1 MTAGGVPS
9 PAGPP
14 SVAVVVLAYNAVHL
28 LRQCVE
34 NVLLRT
40 SEATT
45 EIIVWDNASTDGT
58 GAYLDGLHHP
68 RLRVVRHGKNIGLNG
83 YAKAFP
89 MTTASHL
96 VVLDQDV
103 IDAPPAWDRALL
115 DAYTRLPGVGFLAA
129 NQVDDPNSLC
139 ARIMHHDDAHLYSE
153 REVNGVA
160 LLDGPTG
167 GWCAMTS
174 REVHDRVGGFPF
186 RRNLVY
192 FHFDGLYIAEIEK
205 LGYTVG
211 ILRDLEVFH
220 ASGPYYAEFH
230 PEKHAYYARLHR
242 RRAAKDLV
250 KRVIVRVPLVRSMN
264 EKHKWFTLP
273 AAGAGD

>member
-1 MTAGGVPS
+1 MSGGGGPVEAP
-9 PAGPP
+9 PA
-14 SVAVVVLAYNAVHL
+14 VAVVVLAYNAVHL

-45 EIIVWDNASTDGT
+45 EIVVWDNASTDGT
-58 GAYLDGLHHP
+58 GSYLDGLRHP
-68 RLRVVRHGKNIGLNG
+68 RIRVVRHRKNIGLNG

-103 IDAPPAWDRALL
+103 IDAPPGWDRSLL
-115 DAYTRLPGVGFLAA
+115 DAYARIPGIGFLAA
-129 NQVDDPNSLC
+129 NQVDDPHSLC
-139 ARIMHHDDAHLYSE
+139 ARIMHHDDAHLYTA
-153 REVNGVA
+153 REVGGVA

-174 REVHDRVGGFPF
+174 REMHDRAGGFPY

-192 FHFDGLYIAEIEK
+192 FHFDGLYIAEVEK
-205 LGYTVG
+205 LGYSAA

-220 ASGPYYAEFH
+220 ASGPYYADFH
-230 PEKHAYYARLHR
+230 PEKHRYYARLHR

-250 KRVIVRVPLVRSMN
+250 KRAIVRVPLARAMN
-264 EKHKWFTLP
+264 DKHRWFTVP
-273 AAGAGD
+273 ARHSGD